1 MLCHLSKSGYEA
13 EKQIVFYLKQ
23 KFYEDVT
30 DFDED
35 HVNKI
40 EILMEHCNIKKVIFP
55 LLHEDE
61 KIP

>member
-1 MLCHLSKSGYEA
+1 MLYHLSKSGYEA

-30 DFDED
+30 DFDAD

-40 EILMEHCNIKKVIFP
+40 EILMEHCNFRT
-55 LLHEDE
+55 
-61 KIP
+61 